1 MKRRTL
7 LLVATLVLPGARVHA
22 GEVPPDAEFL
32 EFLGSIEGD
41 DEAFDRYL
49 AAHEL
54 PPRRER
60 TTTEARPPAADT
72 DDPHA
77 P

>member
-7 LLVATLVLPGARVHA
+7 LLVATLALPGARVHA
-22 GEVPPDAEFL
+22 GEAPPDAEFL
-32 EFLGSIEGD
+32 EFLGSIDGE

-49 AAHEL
+49 GSHEL
-54 PPRRER
+54 PAPRER
-60 TTTEARPPAADT
+60 STTEARPAAADA
-72 DDPHA
+72 DDPDA